1 MGGWTLGGSTNY
13 LLPNY
18 CNGEVSELGGV
29 GFKKR
34 TATPFIYLA
43 VVQSKDRPICEQ
55 KQDEKIASKRLMNK
69 QQNRFFP
76 KIAIWPWKAK
86 GIS

>member
-1 MGGWTLGGSTNY
+1 MERSVNL
-13 LLPNY
+13 
-18 CNGEVSELGGV
+18 EELG
-29 GFKKR
+29 KNSYC
-34 TATPFIYLA
+34 TPFIYSE
-43 VVQSKDRPICEQ
+43 VQSKDKPICEQ